1 MNPAS
6 LHPVVDTI
14 RARLGDAAVLTGEDV
29 KARPVSRIV
38 KSGCE
43 AMAIVRPK
51 TTEDV
56 ALVMQLCHAAG
67 VPVVPRAGMTGLVGG
82 SLVGPHEI
90 ALSLERMTAI
100 EEIDPV
106 AQTMTVQ
113 AGAPLQAIQEAA
125 ETQGLLFPLDLG
137 ARGSATIGGNIAT
150 NAGGNKVL
158 RYGMTREM
166 VLGLEAVLPNGDIVS
181 SMFKILKNNTGL
193 DIKQLFIGTE
203 GTLGIVTRAVLRLQP
218 APRSRQTVLAACGSF
233 AALSDML
240 SYFRAASGGNL
251 SSYEVMWRDYYL
263 LLTAE
268 GRNKPPLPQTFP
280 YYVLVE
286 CEGADPEKD
295 DAAFEAMLEKAME
308 SGWIEDAVL
317 ARSEAERTQ
326 LWRIRDDVHY
336 LLTLSPL
343 FVYDISLPIPEM
355 DSYVND
361 LRAALEARWPTPKP
375 TVISYGHLGDGN
387 LHIALSCGTAADK
400 SEVNKLVYG
409 PLAAFRGSVSAEHG
423 IGMDKKPYLSIT
435 RSETEIALMRAVKA
449 ALDPAGLLNPG
460 KIV

>member
-1 MNPAS
+1 M
-6 LHPVVDTI
+6 HPVVDTI
-14 RARLGDAAVLTGEDV
+14 RSRLGDAAILTGEDV

-51 TTEDV
+51 TTEEV
-56 ALVMQLCHAAG
+56 ALVMRLCHEAG

-100 EEIDPV
+100 EEIDPI

-113 AGAPLQAIQEAA
+113 AGVPLQAIQEAA
-125 ETQGLLFPLDLG
+125 EAEGLLFPLDLG

-166 VLGLEAVLPNGDIVS
+166 VLGLEAVLPNGEIVS

-203 GTLGIVTRAVLRLQP
+203 GTLGIVTRAILRLQP
-218 APRSRQTVLAACGSF
+218 APRSRQTVLAACSSF
-233 AALSDML
+233 AAVTDML
-240 SYFRAASGGNL
+240 GYFRAASGGNL
-251 SSYEVMWRDYYL
+251 SSYEVMWLDYYL

-268 GRNKPPLPQTFP
+268 GRHKPPLPQTFP
-280 YYVLVE
+280 FYVLVE
-286 CEGADPEKD
+286 CEGADPETD

-308 SGWIEDAVL
+308 HGWIEDAVL
-317 ARSEAERTQ
+317 ARSEAERVQ

-355 DSYVND
+355 EGYVNN
-361 LRAALEARWPTPKP
+361 LRAELEARWPSPQP

-400 SEVNKLVYG
+400 PAVNKLVYG

-423 IGMDKKPYLSIT
+423 IGVDKKPYLQIT
-435 RSETEIALMRAVKA
+435 RSETEIAIMRAVKA